1 MSDSTV
7 PQESN
12 PPASSA
18 WGVALESVC
27 CPHCDWRYFAS
38 PDKADIRCPHCF
50 QADLTPLGEATAQ
63 LPYRLPPE
71 RWLPFAVDSATMNR
85 QVETFAGGIPYP
97 PTDLNGDALRARVQ
111 QIYLPLWLVDGDV
124 TAAWNAE
131 VGFDYQ
137 VVSHQERYADGG
149 GWKTEEVRKDRVR
162 WEPRVGR
169 LERHYD
175 NVSAPALE
183 EHAALERALGTYPL
197 SSAQPY
203 TADALRDA
211 LVRLPDRA
219 PSAAWPDATPNFQAA
234 AAEECRQAAQSDHI
248 QKFRWLPKYTQ
259 TNWTLLLLPV
269 YATYY
274 LDDEN
279 APQPVLINGL
289 TGKITGARR
298 ASMQRAQRAA
308 LITVIVAAVLFAL
321 GLLLG
326 VLGIAVPP
334 LLIFGI
340 LLAIAAFG
348 GGAIGALV
356 PIVRASRFNRK
367 QALDAR

>member
-12 PPASSA
+12 PPAPSA
-18 WGVALESVC
+18 WGVALESVR
-27 CPHCDWRYFAS
+27 CPHCDWRYFAP

-50 QADLTPLGEATAQ
+50 QADLTPLGEAAAQ

-71 RWLPFAVDSATMNR
+71 QWLPFAVDAATLNLS
-85 QVETFAGGIPYP
+85 VETFAGGIPYAP
-97 PTDLNGDALRARVQ
+97 RDLNGDALRARVQ
-111 QIYLPLWLVDGDV
+111 PLYLPLWLVDGNV
-124 TAAWNAE
+124 TAEWSAE
-131 VGFDYQ
+131 VGFNYQ
-137 VVSHQERYADGG
+137 VVSHRERYADGG
-149 GWKTEEVRKDRVR
+149 GWRTEEIHKDQVR
-162 WEPRVGR
+162 WESRVGR

-175 NVSAPALE
+175 NVVAPALE
-183 EHAALERALGTYPL
+183 DHPALERALGTYPL
-197 SSAQPY
+197 TNVRPY
-203 TADALRDA
+203 AANALSDA

-248 QKFRWLPKYTQ
+248 QKFRWSPKYTQ

-269 YATYY
+269 YASYY
-274 LDDEN
+274 LDDES

-308 LITVIVAAVLFAL
+308 LITAIVAVVLFAL

-326 VLGIAVPP
+326 ILGIAAPP
-334 LLIFGI
+334 LLVFGI
-340 LLAIAAFG
+340 LLAIVAFG
-348 GGAIGALV
+348 GGAVGALL

-367 QALDAR
+367 QEVEGR

>member
-18 WGVALESVC
+18 WGVPLESVG
-27 CPHCDWRYFAS
+27 CPHCDWRYFA
-38 PDKADIRCPHCF
+38 PPGKADIRCPHCF
-50 QADLTPLGEATAQ
+50 QADLTPLGEAAAQ
-63 LPYRLPPE
+63 LPYQLPPE
-71 RWLPFAVDSATMNR
+71 LWLPFAVDTATMNR
-85 QVETFAGGIPYP
+85 QVETFANDIPYAP
-97 PTDLNGDALRARVQ
+97 RDLNGDALRARVQ
-111 QIYLPLWLVDGDV
+111 PLYLPLWLVDGDV
-124 TAAWNAE
+124 TAVWDAE

-137 VVSHQERYADGG
+137 VVSHQERYADSG
-149 GWKTEEVRKDRVR
+149 GWKTEEVRKGRVR

-175 NVSAPALE
+175 NVPAPALE
-183 EHAALERALGTYPL
+183 DHPALERALGKYALPD
-197 SSAQPY
+197 AQPY
-203 TADALRDA
+203 AAAALRDA

-219 PSAAWPDATPNFQAA
+219 PSAAWPDAAPNFQAA
-234 AAEECRQAAQSDHI
+234 AAAECRQAAQSDHI
-248 QKFRWLPKYTQ
+248 QKFRWSPKYTQ
-259 TNWTLLLLPV
+259 THWTLLLLPV

-274 LDDEN
+274 LDDES

-289 TGKITGARR
+289 TGKTSGARR

-308 LITVIVAAVLFAL
+308 LITAIVAAVLFAL
-321 GLLLG
+321 GVLLG
-326 VLGIAVPP
+326 VLGMLVPP
-334 LLIFGI
+334 LLVIGI

-367 QALDAR
+367 QQLEAR